1 MQLFKLSDL
10 KQYLNSAPRYLFDSF
25 LALTVRY
32 STHDFYRGQEL
43 QAVEHYAS
51 LAQQTVTFI
60 ASQGIPKLEVVQA
73 LCLLVLVDVAG
84 ECLPSYKLGCI
95 LT

>member
-1 MQLFKLSDL
+1 MASV
-10 KQYLNSAPRYLFDSF
+10 PRYLFESF

-32 STHDFYRGQEL
+32 STHGFYQGQEL
-43 QAVEHYAS
+43 QAVEYYAS
-51 LAQQTVTFI
+51 SAQQTVTTL

-84 ECLPSYKLGCI
+84 RPI
-95 LT
+95 QTPT